1 MSKNYS
7 EHLFKKYLNASTSLE
22 EEEKLFNKENQ
33 QPEVEAWSKFVALNK
48 TKIPENLE
56 PSIWKTIEKKK
67 KRQQH
72 MIYYWSGIAA
82 SIIFLVAV
90 TFNYKST
97 EMNYEEKA
105 ALLNEALAMFPED
118 NHKIDN
124 QDIIFEDDTIII
136 YMATN

>member
-1 MSKNYS
+1 
-7 EHLFKKYLNASTSLE
+7 
-22 EEEKLFNKENQ
+22 
-33 QPEVEAWSKFVALNK
+33 
-48 TKIPENLE
+48 
-56 PSIWKTIEKKK
+56 
-67 KRQQH
+67 